1 MEACLF
7 SYKIIIKNDLHNDFS
22 SSSSFFLAKQ
32 SSRSRRL
39 LKEKFRNTAVFA
51 IFMLRD
57 RGTQR
62 EILAKYLKYH
72 FQLS

>member
-22 SSSSFFLAKQ
+22 LSSSFFLTKH
-32 SSRSRRL
+32 SSRSLRL
-39 LKEKFRNTAVFA
+39 LRKKFRNTAVFA

-57 RGTQR
+57 FRPHG
-62 EILAKYLKYH
+62 EANILLTVT
-72 FQLS
+72 